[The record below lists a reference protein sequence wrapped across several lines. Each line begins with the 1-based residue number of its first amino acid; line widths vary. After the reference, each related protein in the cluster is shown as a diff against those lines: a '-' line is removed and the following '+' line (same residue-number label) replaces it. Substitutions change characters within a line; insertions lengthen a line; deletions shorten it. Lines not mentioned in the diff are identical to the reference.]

1 MKIILTIIIS
11 LPIVLR
17 DIKSGYLLFRLKDNF
32 GHQKGL
38 SDPQTIGKH
47 EGKYN
52 EYSAKKKEYKSTTSN
67 TPCGRWYWVTWYQ

>member
-38 SDPQTIGKH
+38 SAPGTIGKH
-47 EGKYN
+47 EGKNN
-52 EYSAKKKEYKSTTSN
+52 EYSFVLISKKFRLQTHISLINFLKI
-67 TPCGRWYWVTWYQ
+67 

>member
-38 SDPQTIGKH
+38 SAPQTIGKH

-52 EYSAKKKEYKSTTSN
+52 EYSFVLIKFRLQYHNSLINFFKNLRT
-67 TPCGRWYWVTWYQ
+67 